1 MQDFAALTMYK
12 LAAGARSALPDA
24 PTTTGGVPMYES
36 QFLARTE
43 SYPERDR
50 RAADVRSAHL
60 FTSLAVSLAAA
71 LRAVARP
78 FRTHPA
84 RPTVSR
90 PGATAIPLT
99 RR

>member
-50 RAADVRSAHL
+50 RAADARSAHL
-60 FTSLAVSLAAA
+60 FTSLAAA

-84 RPTVSR
+84 RPAVSR